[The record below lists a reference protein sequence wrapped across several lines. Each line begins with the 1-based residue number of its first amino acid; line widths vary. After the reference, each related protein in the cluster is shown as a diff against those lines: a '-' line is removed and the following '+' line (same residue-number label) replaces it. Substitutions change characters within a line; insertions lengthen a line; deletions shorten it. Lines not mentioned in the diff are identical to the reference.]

1 MKSITD
7 IAELKGKRVLVR
19 TSLNV
24 PVSDGV
30 VTNAYRL
37 KRALPTLRYL
47 SEQGA
52 KVIIIGHI
60 GRKTDETLKP
70 VFAELE
76 KFLPMHFG
84 GVITSAEF
92 ADRATLMSDGD
103 ILMAE
108 NIRQDE
114 REEDND
120 ETFAAEIAAHGD
132 IYVNDAFDNVHR
144 EHTSMVALA
153 KLLPAYAG
161 LNVIEETRELQKVM
175 TPRHPSLFLLGGA
188 KFETKMPLVEKYL
201 ALYDHVFIAGAL
213 MNDVFKAKGFEVGQ
227 SLVSD
232 VSIAGAAFLSSDK
245 LILPIDVVV
254 EGPRGILTKAPHEVE
269 ADEKIMDCGQ
279 ATTDMLATY
288 IAEAK
293 TILWNGPF
301 GNFERGFKASTE
313 QTMKHLAE
321 AKAFSVVGGGDT
333 VASIETLGLNDKLG
347 FVSTG
352 GGAMLT
358 YLEHGST
365 AVLDTLA

>member
-1 MKSITD
+1 MKNITEAGD
-7 IAELKGKRVLVR
+7 LRGKRVLVR

-24 PVSDGV
+24 PVADGV
-30 VTNAYRL
+30 VQNAYRL

-47 SEQGA
+47 QAQGA
-52 KVIIIGHI
+52 RVIILGHI
-60 GRKTDETLKP
+60 GRQPEETLKP
-70 VFAELE
+70 VFEELQ

-84 GVITSAEF
+84 GVITGTEF
-92 ADRATLMSDGD
+92 ANRAFLMTNSD

-108 NIRQDE
+108 NLRQDE
-114 REEDND
+114 REDDND
-120 ETFAAEIAAHGD
+120 ANFAAQMAAYGD
-132 IYVNDAFDNVHR
+132 IYVNDAFDNIHR
-144 EHTSMVALA
+144 DHTSMVALA

-161 LNVIEETRELQKVM
+161 LNVIEETRELKKVM

-201 ALYDHVFIAGAL
+201 ELYDHVFIAGAL
-213 MNDVFKAKGFEVGQ
+213 MNDIFKAKGFEVGQ

-232 VSIAGAAFLSSDK
+232 VSLVGAAFLSSDK

-254 EGPRGILTKAPHEVE
+254 EGPRGILTKAPDEVQP
-269 ADEKIMDCGQ
+269 DEKIMDCGQ

-288 IAEAK
+288 ITEAK

-301 GNFERGFKASTE
+301 GNYERGFAASTE
-313 QTMKHLAE
+313 QTMQRLAE

-333 VASIETLGLNDKLG
+333 VASIEKLDLNDKLG

-358 YLEHGST
+358 YLECGST
-365 AVLDTLA
+365 PALDALN

>member
-1 MKSITD
+1 MKIITAITD
-7 IAELKGKRVLVR
+7 LRGKRVLVR

-24 PVSDGV
+24 PVADGV

-52 KVIIIGHI
+52 RVIIIGHI
-60 GRKTDETLKP
+60 GRKPEETLKP
-70 VFAELE
+70 VFEELQ

-84 GVITSAEF
+84 GVITGAEF
-92 ADRATLMSDGD
+92 AKRAALMSDGD

-114 REEDND
+114 REEEND
-120 ETFAAEIAAHGD
+120 ESFAAEIAAYGD
-132 IYVNDAFDNVHR
+132 IYVNDAFDNIHR
-144 EHTSMVALA
+144 EHTSMLALS

-175 TPRHPSLFLLGGA
+175 TPQHPSLFLLGGA
-188 KFETKMPLVEKYL
+188 KFETKMPLVDKYL
-201 ALYDHVFIAGAL
+201 ELYDHVFIAGAL
-213 MNDVFKAKGFEVGQ
+213 MSDIFKAKGFEVGQ

-232 VSIAGAAFLSSDK
+232 VSLVGAAFLQSEK
-245 LILPIDVVV
+245 LILPVDVVV
-254 EGPRGILTKAPHEVE
+254 EGPRGVFTKAPNEVE
-269 ADEKIMDCGQ
+269 PDEKIMDCGQ
-279 ATTDMLATY
+279 ATTDMLTAY
-288 IAEAK
+288 IKNAK

-301 GNFERGFKASTE
+301 GNYERGFTASTE
-313 QTMKHLAE
+313 QTMHKLAE
-321 AKAFSVVGGGDT
+321 AEAFTVVGGGDT
-333 VASIETLGLNDKLG
+333 VASIEKLGLNDKLG

-365 AVLDTLA
+365 VSLDLLN